1 MKRIA
6 VIVGHSA
13 KASGAVNF
21 RGVPEYDFN
30 HGIASNVCLDLVS
43 KYECEAQIFLRKTS
57 ILEVGKAVK
66 LFDPHFSIELHFN
79 AAGYPVTGPQT
90 EILCLNSKSGV
101 QLAQKMAAA
110 FDVEYKYGLRRD
122 KGAKILS
129 PEDRGFMNLHSTGKA
144 DALLIEPVFGDYET
158 KQSVEFFSKP
168 ERYVRFMSEFIAK
181 ELTLPLLFKPEMK
194 EMKQTEM
201 FEKDDLIAAIEK
213 LTAALERYK
222 S

>member
-1 MKRIA
+1 
-6 VIVGHSA
+6 
-13 KASGAVNF
+13 
-21 RGVPEYDFN
+21 
-30 HGIASNVCLDLVS
+30 
-43 KYECEAQIFLRKTS
+43 
-57 ILEVGKAVK
+57 
-66 LFDPHFSIELHFN
+66 
-79 AAGYPVTGPQT
+79 
-90 EILCLNSKSGV
+90 
-101 QLAQKMAAA
+101 
-110 FDVEYKYGLRRD
+110 VEYKYGLRRD